1 MIMQILSPFFFILAL
16 YVMNQILSSSSKE
29 HLYDDRT
36 EPSRH
41 GHGLSCRVVSLT
53 TRTTQN
59 PLRSRSAWARFLGA
73 LWAATRV
80 RTTPRVLRLTCQTS
94 SVGLDSDLSVQIV
107 AGRSPTLRGVPTAR
121 A

>member
-16 YVMNQILSSSSKE
+16 YVMNEVLSSASKE

-41 GHGLSCRVVSLT
+41 GHGLSCRVSLT

-80 RTTPRVLRLTCQTS
+80 RTTPQVLRNIKCRS
-94 SVGLDSDLSVQIV
+94 SL
-107 AGRSPTLRGVPTAR
+107 
-121 A
+121 